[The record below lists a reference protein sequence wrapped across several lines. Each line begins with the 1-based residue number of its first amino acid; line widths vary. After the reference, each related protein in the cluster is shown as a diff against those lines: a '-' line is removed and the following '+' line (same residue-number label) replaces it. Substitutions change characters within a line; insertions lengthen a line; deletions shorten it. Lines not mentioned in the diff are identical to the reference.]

1 MIKFS
6 IAENVRAKKTYVCKS
21 RGMYEMRRETQARVK
36 ELAEKI
42 KATADEKE
50 QQALKRELP
59 IRIMNAWIAES
70 ADENGKMV
78 GKERKAENAI
88 ANGACVC
95 DFDHLGCSARE
106 VWPGIR
112 EKALA
117 LNPLLVEVSIREE
130 GLHFIGMCPKGL
142 TIQESCVWYA
152 LKLGLVEYVDKA
164 VHDLA
169 RALYCV
175 PNENILYIDEYA
187 LWGDKEPYVPVPTE
201 EEIVKVREILCKK
214 VVTEKSSEIS
224 TTAKPVTENPTQ
236 VFPTDY
242 QGIPFADIR
251 DELLRLSPD
260 IELDENGLPKE
271 GFRHTAE
278 VMIAQNM
285 KTITDSNVEWLKQII
300 PNYEEDET
308 AWRQAC
314 ESARSYEVKYQS
326 SDLLKKAIKNL
337 KEKQNAAQESAS
349 GNTDW
354 RYADNAP
361 RMPKWLPKFI
371 HLLTEKVPKVTFE
384 SVINASFSALASL
397 TSGKVWFRSV
407 PSNEHYEL
415 NMLTG
420 TIAETSCGKSA
431 SNKVNEL
438 IMSSIEKED
447 MLNLEKEEEWK
458 QNAAKKSAN
467 KEGEKRP
474 HLLIRTCMPTMT
486 EAVVIRRTSEAE
498 REGRKFL
505 YCYYDELKDMMGLS
519 SSKRAIKAIS
529 CHAFESKKYG
539 KDCDGK
545 DYLSARAPMR
555 FNHHFNAVPAD
566 ARAWFEKDIHDGYFN
581 RYSLAYIVKDRSQE
595 FKYEDFDDDYAQR
608 LEQYLQRIRE
618 FEGEIVCPEAAEV
631 ARRLNSE
638 VDEYVS
644 QTYDEEFEELSRR
657 ALIIAHR
664 KALLVYIASGCKWSK
679 EIADFMR
686 WSFRYDMWVKLHFF
700 GKALRDAR
708 EKDKVEKV
716 QTCGN
721 QLDWVKNDFTAE
733 DMVKARK
740 DHQAK
745 NADVQKV
752 RDALRAWKKRKYIK
766 KNDDGTYTKLKFRS
780 LE

>member
-21 RGMYEMRRETQARVK
+21 RGMYEMRKETQARVK

-142 TIQESCVWYA
+142 TIQESCVWYG

-175 PNENILYIDEYA
+175 PKENILYIDEYA

-201 EEIVKVREILCKK
+201 EEIAAVREILGKK

-224 TTAKPVTENPTQ
+224 TIAKPVTEISSKD
-236 VFPTDY
+236 FPTDY

-251 DELLRLSPD
+251 DELLRFSPD
-260 IELDENGLPKE
+260 IELDEKGLPKE

-326 SDLLKKAIKNL
+326 SNLLRQAIKNL

-349 GNTDW
+349 GSTDW
-354 RYADNAP
+354 RYADNPP
-361 RMPKWLPKFI
+361 RMPRWLPKFI
-371 HLLTEKVPKVTFE
+371 HLLTEKVPKVTIE

-438 IMSSIEKED
+438 IMASIEKED

-474 HLLIRTCMPTMT
+474 ILLIRICMSQMS
-486 EAVVIRRTSEAE
+486 EAALIRRASAAE
-498 REGRKFL
+498 QEGRKFL

-566 ARAWFEKDIHDGYFN
+566 AKAWFDKDIHDGYFN
-581 RYSLAYIVKDRSQE
+581 RYSLAYIVKDRSLE
-595 FKYEDFDDDYAQR
+595 FRYGDFDDDYAQR

-618 FEGEIVCPEAAEV
+618 FEGEIICPQAAEV
-631 ARRLNSE
+631 ARRLNNA
-638 VDEYVS
+638 VDEYVA

-664 KALLVYIASGCKWSK
+664 KALIVFIASGCKWSK
-679 EIADFMR
+679 EIADFMC
-686 WSFRYDMWVKLHFF
+686 WSFRYDLWVKLHFF

-766 KNDDGTYTKLKFRS
+766 KNEDGTYTKLKFRS
-780 LE
+780 QE

>member
-6 IAENVRAKKTYVCKS
+6 IAKGIYANKEEVPTRICDREKWYDYLMDLSEPICAEIEKITDAQERASKKAKLPIKIPNGWIETGLKRLNENVHPNQTVY
-21 RGMYEMRRETQARVK
+21 
-36 ELAEKI
+36 
-42 KATADEKE
+42 
-50 QQALKRELP
+50 
-59 IRIMNAWIAES
+59 
-70 ADENGKMV
+70 
-78 GKERKAENAI
+78 
-88 ANGACVC
+88 C
-95 DFDHLGCSARE
+95 DYDHIDNPRE
-106 VWPGIR
+106 VWERI
-112 EKALA
+112 EQKVMLY
-117 LNPLLVEVSIREE
+117 NPIEVEVSASGH
-130 GLHFIGMCPKGL
+130 GLHLWLPCPDGFS
-142 TIQESCVWYA
+142 IQEAQEFYAKEFGLEQSC
-152 LKLGLVEYVDKA
+152 DKG

-169 RALYCV
+169 RAIYMVGRTNHLYLDREV
-175 PNENILYIDEYA
+175 LF
-187 LWGDKEPYVPVPTE
+187 GDKELIIP
-201 EEIVKVREILCKK
+201 KVKK
-214 VVTEKSSEIS
+214 VEAKEEQKQD
-224 TTAKPVTENPTQ
+224 TTAKPVTEISSED
-236 VFPTDY
+236 FPKDY

-260 IELDENGLPKE
+260 IELDENGLPKV
-271 GFRHTAE
+271 GFRHNAE
-278 VMIAQNM
+278 VMLAQNF
-285 KTITDSNVEWLKQII
+285 KTATDSIVAWLMQII
-300 PNYEEDET
+300 PNYEEDEA

-314 ESARSYEVKYQS
+314 ESAKSYEVKYQS
-326 SDLLKKAIKNL
+326 SNLLRQAIKNL
-337 KEKQNAAQESAS
+337 KEKQNAVNESAS
-349 GNTDW
+349 GSTDW
-354 RYADNAP
+354 RYADNPP

-371 HLLTEKVPKVTFE
+371 HLLTEKVPKVTIE

-474 HLLIRTCMPTMT
+474 ILLIRICMSQMS
-486 EAVVIRRTSEAE
+486 EAALIRRASAAE
-498 REGRKFL
+498 QEGRKFL

-545 DYLSARAPMR
+545 DYLSARAQMR

-566 ARAWFEKDIHDGYFN
+566 AKAWFEKDIHDGYFN

-595 FKYEDFDDDYAQR
+595 FRYGDFDEDYAQR

-618 FEGEIVCPEAAEV
+618 FEGEIICPEAAEV
-631 ARRLNSE
+631 ARRLNNE

-664 KALLVYIASGCKWSK
+664 KALIVFIASGCKWSK
-679 EIADFMR
+679 EIADFMC
-686 WSFRYDMWVKLHFF
+686 WSFKYDMWVKLHFF
-700 GKALRDAR
+700 GKALREAR

-733 DMVKARK
+733 DMVQARK

-780 LE
+780 QE

>member
-6 IAENVRAKKTYVCKS
+6 IAKNVRAKETYICKS
-21 RGMYEMRRETQARVK
+21 RGMYEMKKETQARIK
-36 ELAEKI
+36 ELAERI
-42 KATADEKE
+42 KASTDEKE
-50 QQALKRELP
+50 QQTFKKELP
-59 IRIMNAWIAES
+59 IRIMNGWIAET
-70 ADENGKMV
+70 ADVNGKMV
-78 GKERKAENAI
+78 GKERKAENVT

-142 TIQESCVWYA
+142 TIQESVVWYG
-152 LKLGLVEYVDKA
+152 LKLGLVEYADKA

-175 PNENILYIDEYA
+175 PRENILYIDEYA

-201 EEIVKVREILCKK
+201 EEIAAVREILGKK
-214 VVTEKSSEIS
+214 VVTENPCEIP
-224 TTAKPVTENPTQ
+224 TTAKPVTENSSKD
-236 VFPTDY
+236 FPTDY
-242 QGIPFADIR
+242 LGIPFADIR

-260 IELDENGLPKE
+260 IELDENGLPKV
-271 GFRHTAE
+271 GFRHNAE
-278 VMIAQNM
+278 VMLAQNM

-337 KEKQNAAQESAS
+337 KE
-349 GNTDW
+349 
-354 RYADNAP
+354 
-361 RMPKWLPKFI
+361 
-371 HLLTEKVPKVTFE
+371 
-384 SVINASFSALASL
+384 
-397 TSGKVWFRSV
+397 
-407 PSNEHYEL
+407 
-415 NMLTG
+415 
-420 TIAETSCGKSA
+420 
-431 SNKVNEL
+431 
-438 IMSSIEKED
+438 
-447 MLNLEKEEEWK
+447 K

-539 KDCDGK
+539 KECDGK

-566 ARAWFEKDIHDGYFN
+566 AKAWFESGIHDGYFN
-581 RYSLAYIVKDRSQE
+581 RYSLAYIVKDRSLE
-595 FKYEDFDDDYAQR
+595 FRYGDFDDDYAQR

-618 FEGEIVCPEAAEV
+618 FEGEIICPQAAEV
-631 ARRLNSE
+631 ARQLNNA

-664 KALLVYIASGCKWSK
+664 KALIVFIASGCKWSK

-686 WSFRYDMWVKLHFF
+686 WSFKYDMWVKLHFF
-700 GKALRDAR
+700 GKALREAR

-766 KNDDGTYTKLKFRS
+766 KNEDGTYTKLKFRS
-780 LE
+780 QE

>member
-42 KATADEKE
+42 KASTDEKE
-50 QQALKRELP
+50 QQAFKRELP

-175 PNENILYIDEYA
+175 PKENILYIDEYA

-201 EEIVKVREILCKK
+201 EEIMKVREILGKK
-214 VVTEKSSEIS
+214 VVTENPSEIS
-224 TTAKPVTENPTQ
+224 TTATPITKKSPVD
-236 VFPTDY
+236 FPIDY
-242 QGIPFADIR
+242 QGILLTDIR
-251 DELLRLSPD
+251 DELLRIHPD
-260 IELDENGLPKE
+260 ITLDENGLPCV
-271 GFRHTAE
+271 GNRHNAE
-278 VMIAQNM
+278 VMLAQHM
-285 KTITDSNVEWLKQII
+285 KTITDSNVEWLMQII
-300 PNYEEDET
+300 PNYEEDEK

-349 GNTDW
+349 GNADW
-354 RYADNAP
+354 RYADNPP
-361 RMPKWLPKFI
+361 RMPNWLPKFI

-438 IMSSIEKED
+438 IMSSIEKKD

-458 QNAAKKSAN
+458 QNAAKKSAS

-474 HLLIRTCMPTMT
+474 ILLIRICMSQMS
-486 EAVVIRRTSEAE
+486 EAALIRRASAAE
-498 REGRKFL
+498 QEGRKFL

-566 ARAWFEKDIHDGYFN
+566 AKAWFEKDIHDGYFN
-581 RYSLAYIVKDRSQE
+581 RYSLAYIVKDRSLE
-595 FKYEDFDDDYAQR
+595 FRYGDFDDDYAQR
-608 LEQYLQRIRE
+608 LEPYLQRIRE
-618 FEGEIVCPEAAEV
+618 FEGEIICPQAAEV
-631 ARRLNSE
+631 ARQLNNA
-638 VDEYVS
+638 VDEYVA

-664 KALLVYIASGCKWSK
+664 KALIVFIASGCKWSK
-679 EIADFMR
+679 ELADFMR
-686 WSFRYDMWVKLHFF
+686 WSFKYDMWVKLHFF

-721 QLDWVKNDFTAE
+721 QLYWVKNDFTAE
-733 DMVKARK
+733 DMVQARK

-780 LE
+780 QE

>member
-6 IAENVRAKKTYVCKS
+6 IAKNVRAKETYICKS
-21 RGMYEMRRETQARVK
+21 RQAYEMSKGMQAKVR
-36 ELAEKI
+36 ELADRI

-78 GKERKAENAI
+78 GKERKAENAT

-112 EKALA
+112 ERALA
-117 LNPLLVEVSIREE
+117 LHPLLVEVSIREE

-142 TIQESCVWYA
+142 DIQESVVWYG
-152 LKLGLVEYVDKA
+152 LKLGLVEYADKA

-169 RALYCV
+169 RALFCV
-175 PNENILYIDEYA
+175 PKENLLYIDEYS

-201 EEIVKVREILCKK
+201 EEIVKVREILGKK
-214 VVTEKSSEIS
+214 PFIENPCEIS
-224 TTAKPVTENPTQ
+224 TTAKPVTANPSKDY
-236 VFPTDY
+236 PMDY

-251 DELLRLSPD
+251 DELLRLSPE
-260 IELDENGLPKE
+260 IELDEKGLPKE

-285 KTITDSNVEWLKQII
+285 KTITDSNVEWLMQII
-300 PNYEEDET
+300 PNYEEDEN

-337 KEKQNAAQESAS
+337 KEKQYAVNESAS

-354 RYADNAP
+354 RYADNPP
-361 RMPKWLPKFI
+361 RMPKRLPKFI
-371 HLLTEKVPKVTFE
+371 HLLTEKVPKVTIE

-397 TSGKVWFRSV
+397 SSGKTWFRSV

-474 HLLIRTCMPTMT
+474 ILLIQICMSQMS
-486 EAVVIRRTSEAE
+486 EAALIRRASAAE
-498 REGRKFL
+498 QEGRKFL

-566 ARAWFEKDIHDGYFN
+566 AKAWFESGIHDGYFN
-581 RYSLAYIVKDRSQE
+581 RYSLAYIEKDRSKE
-595 FKYEDFDDDYAQR
+595 FKYGDFDEDYAQR
-608 LEQYLQRIRE
+608 LEPYLQRIRE

-631 ARRLNSE
+631 ARQLNYE
-638 VDEYVS
+638 VDEYVA

-679 EIADFMR
+679 ELADFMR
-686 WSFRYDMWVKLHFF
+686 WSFKYDMWVKLHFF

-708 EKDKVEKV
+708 EKEKVEKV
-716 QTCGN
+716 QPYEH
-721 QLDWVKNDFTAE
+721 QLVWVKNDFTDE
-733 DMVKARK
+733 DMVQARK

-745 NADVQKV
+745 NADLKKV
-752 RDALRAWKKRKYIK
+752 KDAIRQWKKREFIR
-766 KNDDGTYTKLKFRS
+766 KNEDGTYTKLKFRS
-780 LE
+780 QE